1 MAIRTC
7 EFKEKTM
14 INENQVKGKL
24 KEIGGKIQEEFGDAI
39 DSPTQE
45 AKGKATKVEGKVQK
59 TAGDA
64 QESVEE
70 KLDDAARRPL

>member
-1 MAIRTC
+1 
-7 EFKEKTM
+7 M

-59 TAGDA
+59 TAGDV
-64 QESVEE
+64 QQNVEE
-70 KLDDAARRPL
+70 NLDDAARRPH

>member
-7 EFKEKTM
+7 QLKEKTM

-45 AKGKATKVEGKVQK
+45 AKGKATKVEGQAQKKV
-59 TAGDA
+59 GDA
-64 QESVEE
+64 QERVEE
-70 KLDDAARRPL
+70 KLDDVTRRPH

>member
-1 MAIRTC
+1 
-7 EFKEKTM
+7 M

-45 AKGKATKVEGKVQK
+45 AKGKATKVEGKTQK
-59 TAGDA
+59 TMGDA
-64 QESVEE
+64 QEKVENT
-70 KLDDAARRPL
+70 LDDAARRPH

>member
-1 MAIRTC
+1 
-7 EFKEKTM
+7 M

-45 AKGKATKVEGKVQK
+45 AKGKATKVEGKTQ
-59 TAGDA
+59 TTLGNA
-64 QESVEE
+64 QEKVEE
-70 KLDDAARRPL
+70 KLDDAARRSH

>member
-1 MAIRTC
+1 
-7 EFKEKTM
+7 M

-45 AKGKATKVEGKVQK
+45 AKGQATKIEGKTQK
-59 TAGDA
+59 AAGDV
-64 QESVEE
+64 QEHVED
-70 KLDDAARRPL
+70 KLDNAARRPL